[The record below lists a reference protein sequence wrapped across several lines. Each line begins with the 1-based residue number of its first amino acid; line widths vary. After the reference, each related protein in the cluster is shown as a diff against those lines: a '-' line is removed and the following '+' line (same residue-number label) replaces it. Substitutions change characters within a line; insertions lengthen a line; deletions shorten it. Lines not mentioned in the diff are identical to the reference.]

1 MRVVIM
7 TPEDWITLAGV
18 ALIGLVLGW
27 LIRDRVYRRQDS
39 LSPNG
44 RASKARRP
52 RDISRS
58 RIEEIREQV
67 EKVEAALTERQQA
80 VERHETDLAKANAEL
95 SRREREIETLRNR
108 LEKREREHTTLLG
121 ELGERRARMTEA
133 GADLYRLSQELIRR
147 EEALS
152 DSMETVA
159 ERGQELELLTQID
172 AGFQADMDS
181 LTQEIQLQ
189 DGEIARL
196 WSVLEGKQ
204 TELAEA
210 RTLLAQRETELA
222 RIIRS
227 REEADR
233 EIEEALQELGQA
245 RREIEHAGEASR
257 QTDIHAQLLRMLREE
272 TLQSTS
278 AIGPHTEDNL
288 MEIKGIGEG
297 YAGMLNA
304 AGVHT
309 FRQLSFMTPDDL
321 LEILRAPHWREP
333 NVETWIAE
341 ARALAGETG
350 LRSILEQGEEGE
362 EWRYELDELA
372 EGEDD
377 EEPPD
382 DLLSALDE

>member
-1 MRVVIM
+1 
-7 TPEDWITLAGV
+7 
-18 ALIGLVLGW
+18 
-27 LIRDRVYRRQDS
+27 
-39 LSPNG
+39 
-44 RASKARRP
+44 
-52 RDISRS
+52 
-58 RIEEIREQV
+58 V

-245 RREIEHAGEASR
+245 RREIEQAGEHLSLVTGERDRLAGQLREASR